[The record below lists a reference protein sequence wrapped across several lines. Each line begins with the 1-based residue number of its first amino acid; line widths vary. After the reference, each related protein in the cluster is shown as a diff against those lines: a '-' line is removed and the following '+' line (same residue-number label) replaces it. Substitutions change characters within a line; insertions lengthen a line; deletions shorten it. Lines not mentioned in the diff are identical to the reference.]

1 MSQFSAHD
9 HIDPVDFQLAQKQA
23 HVRGVDP
30 RNSADAVWDWH
41 DRIVAE
47 NDYAADVNMFGE
59 APDTLS
65 EADANRGLA
74 TSMTRQAG

>member
-1 MSQFSAHD
+1 MSDFEAHD
-9 HIDPVDFQLAQKQA
+9 HIDPVDFKLAQKHA

-47 NDYAADVNMFGE
+47 NDWADGYVR
-59 APDTLS
+59 S

-74 TSMTRQAG
+74 TTLTRQAG